1 MNKDYLDSLSKDQLE
16 TRIYDLKNELRQEWY
31 QEKIMKFKTA
41 RKLEGEVAYCKTLLE
56 NFKPVERVIM
66 KTYTITKTI
75 TNYIE
80 AKDDKELNE
89 LYSEGVI
96 DEVLS
101 NINPIERY
109 VITDE
114 KGNIIRKEEA

>member
-1 MNKDYLDSLSKDQLE
+1 
-16 TRIYDLKNELRQEWY
+16 
-31 QEKIMKFKTA
+31 
-41 RKLEGEVAYCKTLLE
+41 
-56 NFKPVERVIM
+56 M

-80 AKDDKELNE
+80 AKDDKELNQ
-89 LYSEGVI
+89 LYSEGVV

-114 KGNIIRKEEA
+114 KGNIIKEEEAWVETI

>member
-1 MNKDYLDSLSKDQLE
+1 
-16 TRIYDLKNELRQEWY
+16 
-31 QEKIMKFKTA
+31 
-41 RKLEGEVAYCKTLLE
+41 
-56 NFKPVERVIM
+56 M

-114 KGNIIRKEEA
+114 KGNIIKKENYTWINQM